1 MQKKIYWISIYWI
14 SKKYK
19 KNSRNT
25 VDIRGKEEKLGF
37 RDLELVGEPDARLSA
52 TSRSRQL
59 TRKCFLVPLQAE
71 RKRERKPEKKKM
83 RAEIAVTSVA
93 QTNQCPST
101 YSVILHRL
109 FIFEIYCTLDIMINA
124 VYALSQLIRGN
135 NI

>member
-93 QTNQCPST
+93 HHANKSMSVYLFRNPS
-101 YSVILHRL
+101 SSFHFRNILHFGYNDKCSL
-109 FIFEIYCTLDIMINA
+109 CVIAINK
-124 VYALSQLIRGN
+124 RK
-135 NI
+135 